1 MHQFLAHVYYIR
13 VYHPH
18 NPYECTT
25 PITHPALSML
35 SLITTPIL
43 LLQMIKSS
51 EAFTTKPTFVRSLS
65 TIHRA
70 GSDNDVQYGGNTWS
84 PEAGKMQSTDVGD
97 YFPEDFDQGEAQDMF
112 DSGTKNMGGTKQADT
127 ERPGLEDLGQ
137 GGFVAGEGYKTPE
150 GIPDGMEF
158 LPTSNPDGKFQ
169 FNVASSGKGE
179 RAGCRNNGYIH
190 Y

>member
-1 MHQFLAHVYYIR
+1 
-13 VYHPH
+13 
-18 NPYECTT
+18 
-25 PITHPALSML
+25 
-35 SLITTPIL
+35 
-43 LLQMIKSS
+43 
-51 EAFTTKPTFVRSLS
+51 
-65 TIHRA
+65 
-70 GSDNDVQYGGNTWS
+70 
-84 PEAGKMQSTDVGD
+84 MQSTDVGD